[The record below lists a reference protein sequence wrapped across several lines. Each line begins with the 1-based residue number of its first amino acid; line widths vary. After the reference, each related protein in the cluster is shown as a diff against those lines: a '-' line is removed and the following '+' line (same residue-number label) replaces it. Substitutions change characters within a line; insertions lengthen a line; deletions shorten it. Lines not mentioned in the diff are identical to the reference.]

1 MPFAFLLTQ
10 SPPSHTVFE
19 NGVKKSHFETIV
31 SQLVSGGFQNTV
43 DFLFLSL
50 VFLSR
55 TARLEGYG
63 CRFSLSAWCFLH
75 LSKKKNFAILR
86 P

>member
-63 CRFSLSAWCFLH
+63 CRFSLSAWCF
-75 LSKKKNFAILR
+75 FASEQKEKLCDT
-86 P
+86 